1 MADKNGSTVTEHHR
15 QPTTDKHGQPTPL
28 QSADKKTTET
38 TSAQDGRRRRFA
50 MLLFTAN
57 AGTVIYLWMVGIV
70 HTGAV
75 IRTLER
81 RFNQSIN
88 QHFIDITT
96 VHS

>member
-1 MADKNGSTVTEHHR
+1 MADKNGSTVTDHHP
-15 QPTTDKHGQPTPL
+15 QPTTDKNGQPTPL
-28 QSADKKTTET
+28 QSADKKT

-88 QHFIDITT
+88 QSTFY
-96 VHS
+96 

>member
-1 MADKNGSTVTEHHR
+1 
-15 QPTTDKHGQPTPL
+15 
-28 QSADKKTTET
+28 
-38 TSAQDGRRRRFA
+38 

-81 RFNQSIN
+81 RFSQSIN
-88 QHFIDITT
+88 QSITILLT
-96 VHS
+96 SQQYTHSINA